1 VPLDGTYPHG
11 ISKISHSEHDVHGSI
26 VHLHYMAWKHAGGD
40 MMIHDLSDLEFGT
53 PNVNDNRRGHPED
66 DDELLSGGFREYG
79 NPMVHVSRGFVFD
92 VCETLAW
99 SKSSVSNVFSSRGPG
114 TTL

>member
-26 VHLHYMAWKHAGGD
+26 VHLHYIAWKHAGGD

-66 DDELLSGGFREYG
+66 DDELLSGGFREY
-79 NPMVHVSRGFVFD
+79 
-92 VCETLAW
+92 E
-99 SKSSVSNVFSSRGPG
+99 
-114 TTL
+114 